1 MDKVTHLWIVE
12 GDFHT
17 CMDCENVAGVRN
29 HIVTTLIRFYVFIL
43 KTIHVRIF
51 MVIIKSM
58 FDFEDEK

>member
-1 MDKVTHLWIVE
+1 MDKVTHLWIAERV
-12 GDFHT
+12 FHT
-17 CMDCENVAGVRN
+17 CMDCGNVAGVRN
-29 HIVTTLIRFYVFIL
+29 HIGTTLIFYVFIL